1 MRVMIL
7 ADGDPPSPALAQRV
21 ADEADVCIAADGAA
35 HKAILLGIT
44 PDIVCGDFDS
54 ARLEEIRVAFPH
66 TEIVPTPD
74 QNAADLEKA
83 INLSCERGATQI
95 ALLGATGGRLDHTL
109 TSFSL
114 LRAYA
119 DTLPICLL
127 DDHSTV
133 RALTGE
139 QTYTFAAASGETVSL
154 VTFED
159 AVISIMGVE
168 WPLDHF
174 ALSPGTRGVSNIAR
188 DTQVVVYAH
197 TGSVYVIHFSP
208 QSMPFENAQN

>member
-1 MRVMIL
+1 MRVLIL
-7 ADGDPPSPALAQRV
+7 ADGDPPAPALARRV
-21 ADEADVCIAADGAA
+21 AGEADVCIAADGAA

-54 ARLEEIRVAFPH
+54 ARLEEVRAAFPH
-66 TEIVPTPD
+66 AAIVPTPD
-74 QNAADLEKA
+74 QSAADLEKA
-83 INLSCERGATQI
+83 IALARERGATQI

-119 DTLPICLL
+119 EMMPVCLL
-127 DDHSTV
+127 DDASTV
-133 RALTGE
+133 RVLVGGQEHKFVAVP
-139 QTYTFAAASGETVSL
+139 GETVSL

-159 AVISIMGVE
+159 AVVSIAGVE
-168 WPLDHF
+168 WPLDHS

-188 DTQVVVYAH
+188 NAQVIVHAH
-197 TGSVYVIHFSP
+197 AGSVYVIHFSP
-208 QSMPFENAQN
+208 HSMPFENTRD